1 MGAIYKI
8 TNKINGKIYIGQTSS
23 TTEERWKGHKY
34 AWHSTRSCPTL
45 YNAFDKYGIENFE
58 IEEIEQCNTK
68 DLNEREIYWIK
79 QYNSYEEGYNA
90 TVGGEGNRRLDYFLI
105 YNLWDA
111 GLTTGEIAQQI
122 GATKDGVAKALKGYK
137 NYSIKESE
145 HRRAKRKGLT
155 VGKPIQQYTL
165 EGEYITT
172 FPNATV
178 AAESLGKGRPE
189 SNNIRSCAHG
199 RRKSAYGYKW
209 KFENENDLG

>member
-8 TNKINGKIYIGQTSS
+8 TNKINGKIYVGQTSS
-23 TTEERWKGHKY
+23 TTEERWKGHKR
-34 AWHSTRSCPTL
+34 AWHSARQCPVL

-58 IEEIEQCNTK
+58 IEEIEQCDNEN
-68 DLNEREIYWIK
+68 LNEREIYWIK
-79 QYNSYEEGYNA
+79 QYNSYEKGYNA
-90 TVGGEGNRRLDYFLI
+90 TVGGDGYRRLDYPLI
-105 YNLWDA
+105 YYLWDT

-122 GATKDGVAKALKGYK
+122 GATKDGVAKALKGYE

>member
-8 TNKINGKIYIGQTSS
+8 TNKINGKIYVGQTSS
-23 TTEERWKGHKY
+23 TTEERWKGHKR
-34 AWHSTRSCPTL
+34 AWHSTRRCPAL

-58 IEEIEQCNTK
+58 VEEIEQCDIEN
-68 DLNEREIYWIK
+68 LNEREIYWIK

-90 TVGGEGNRRLDYFLI
+90 TIGGDGNRRLDYFLI

-111 GLTTGEIAQQI
+111 GLTTGEIGQRI
-122 GATKDGVAKALKGYK
+122 GATKSGVAKALKGYE
-137 NYSIKESE
+137 NYTIEESE
-145 HRRAKRKGLT
+145 HRSAKRIGLAT
-155 VGKPIQQYTL
+155 GKPIQQYTL

-178 AAESLGKGRPE
+178 AAESLGKGRSE